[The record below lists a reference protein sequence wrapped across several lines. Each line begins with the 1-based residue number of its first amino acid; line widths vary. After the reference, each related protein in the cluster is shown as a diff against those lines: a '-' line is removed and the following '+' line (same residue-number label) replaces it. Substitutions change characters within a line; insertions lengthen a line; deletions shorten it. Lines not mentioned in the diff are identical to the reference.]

1 MKKTKNNKRKNIKEK
16 ISHVNS
22 QHGDATRNPRN
33 TTRRRHLADGL
44 SRSLSLSP
52 SSMGF
57 PFSPIRRTTGLGR
70 ASGNDEDK
78 FIIDAYT
85 NELERVANDTYVNH
99 QLGITYQGEVRDGTM
114 NGQGKMTLGRGW
126 GGQLDASPGNYEGNW
141 KDGKPDGMGKGMF
154 PNHDEYEGNWK
165 DGKPDGMGT
174 MTSLSVE
181 EGTGIWRGVF
191 FTQANTIGDKYEGNW
206 KDGNPDGKGTI
217 TYQNG
222 DVFEGRWETRS
233 FGMYHTGRM
242 TYSDGSGSVQGT
254 WENVQR
260 RWNEKGELVEEME
273 QDDHIPPKSARKRR

>member
-1 MKKTKNNKRKNIKEK
+1 MKKTKNNKRKNINKK

-22 QHGDATRNPRN
+22 QHGAATRNPRN
-33 TTRRRHLADGL
+33 TSRRRNLADGL

-52 SSMGF
+52 SS
-57 PFSPIRRTTGLGR
+57 TGLGR

-78 FIIDAYT
+78 FIIEAYT

-99 QLGITYQGEVRDGTM
+99 QLDITYQGQVRDGTM
-114 NGQGKMTLGRGW
+114 NGQGKMTLGRGY
-126 GGQLDASPGNYEGNW
+126 GRRRTIFRESPGNYEGNW
-141 KDGKPDGMGKGMF
+141 KDGKPDGFGKGLY

-191 FTQANTIGDKYEGNW
+191 FSQANTIGDRYEGNW
-206 KDGNPDGKGTI
+206 KDGNPDGNGTI

-222 DVFEGRWETRS
+222 DVFEGRWETLS
-233 FGMYHTGRM
+233 SGMYRTGRM
-242 TYSDGSGSVQGT
+242 TYSNGSGSVQGK
-254 WENVQR
+254 WKNVQR
-260 RWNEKGELVEEME
+260 RNSLEIIWNEKGDLVEIME
-273 QDDHIPPKSARKRR
+273 VEPPLPRAKSARKRR